1 MQLEARQFG
10 LDQELQNQTRPRQDS
25 FYSNPSLSWTV
36 CFCSAPGPVSL
47 PHLSLNSQVFKC
59 RDVSNLENYFGV
71 MN

>member
-25 FYSNPSLSWTV
+25 FYSNPSLCWTV

-47 PHLSLNSQVFKC
+47 PHLFKFT
-59 RDVSNLENYFGV
+59 SF
-71 MN
+71 

>member
-10 LDQELQNQTRPRQDS
+10 LDQELQNQSWSRQDS
-25 FYSNPSLSWTV
+25 FYSNPSLCWTV
-36 CFCSAPGPVSL
+36 WFCSVPGPVSL